1 MTDTDLLRIEGGG
14 MSKLKIITLIFILI
28 IVTALVIPENF
39 SGQPKP
45 DSQYQSPPA
54 VAENLKKLARS
65 YADLCQLSSIGKSYG
80 GLDIYLLEIAAGRN
94 KTKPDQRPAVLV
106 VANSEGFHLPG
117 TEGALGLAETILSA
131 YGKDNYWTGF
141 LNDRTIYIVPLLNPD
156 AAMAYFA
163 RPRQE
168 RSCNG
173 RPVDDDND
181 GLMDEDG
188 PEDLN
193 GDGLITMM
201 RVKSPEGH
209 WIIDPE
215 EPRLMRPANPKKG
228 EKGQYLLYTEGYDN
242 DADGE
247 INEDGLGGVEI
258 NRNFLHDFEY
268 YNKKAGLYPASEPET
283 QALLKFMFDHN
294 NLAAIINFSTE
305 NNLLNMQQTGR
316 ARAGAERVRVPARYA
331 TFLGL
336 EPDTEYSLKEI
347 AEAMKSSGMV
357 GEVEID
363 ENLVATFLGL
373 GPAMTFDRS
382 DQAIYE
388 KLQKEYKNG
397 LKEFGLDYL
406 EKNARGVGQGSFPAF
421 CYYQYGVPVFSFDL
435 WQVPE
440 PKKGEIKEGLTPD
453 LIRSMSSEEFLALG
467 EEKIAGFLQ
476 EQGAPPNL
484 NAGMV
489 IKMVQSGQMTPARM
503 AEMMEKKP
511 GGAGTRPKNEN
522 PEAYLLNYSD
532 TVLKGKGFV
541 DWKVFNHPDLGQ
553 VEIGGFV
560 PYLRP
565 VPPLDQLQNSLKFHI
580 QFSQKLMQKL
590 PVLSVKE
597 TKAEKLGT
605 GIYRVTV
612 YLQNEG
618 WLPTSLAQGRRSLTA
633 YPIRAS
639 LKLNEQQRLFAGRP
653 VEMIPVLQGGESKKL
668 EWTVQAKKGSN
679 LKVVVWSNRINP
691 VEVTIKLD

>member
-1 MTDTDLLRIEGGG
+1 MSRLKVTRIILIL
-14 MSKLKIITLIFILI
+14 MSLAIFIFPL
-28 IVTALVIPENF
+28 PF
-39 SGQPKP
+39 SGQQKP
-45 DSQYQSPPA
+45 DYKYKSL
-54 VAENLKKLARS
+54 AEVTSSLKKLTAK
-65 YADLCQLSSIGKSYG
+65 YANLCQLSSIGKSYG
-80 GLDIYLLEIAAGRN
+80 GLEIYLLKMAAAQN
-94 KTKPDQRPAVLV
+94 KVKPEDRQSVLV
-106 VANSEGFHLPG
+106 VANSEGVHLPG
-117 TEGALGLAETILSA
+117 TEAALSLAETILNA
-131 YGKDNYWTGF
+131 YGVDKYWTDF
-141 LNDRTIYIVPLLNPD
+141 LNERSIYIIPVVNPD
-156 AAMAYFA
+156 AVSAYFSTPA
-163 RPRQE
+163 LE
-168 RSCNG
+168 RTHNG
-173 RPVDDDND
+173 HPVDEDND
-181 GLMDEDG
+181 GLIDEDG

-215 EPRLMRPANPKKG
+215 EPRLMRPADPKKG

-242 DADGE
+242 DADGQ
-247 INEDGLGGVEI
+247 INEDGPGGVEI

-294 NLAAIINFSTE
+294 NIAAIINFSTE

-316 ARAGAERVRVPARYA
+316 ARAGAERVRVPGRYA

-336 EPDTEYSLKEI
+336 EPNTEYSLKEI

-388 KLQKEYKNG
+388 ELQKEYKNG

-453 LIRSMSSEEFLALG
+453 MIRSMSSEEFLALG

-560 PYLRP
+560 PYLRQ

>member
-1 MTDTDLLRIEGGG
+1 
-14 MSKLKIITLIFILI
+14 MSKLKIISLIFLLI
-28 IVTALVIPENF
+28 IVTGLVIPEHF

-106 VANSEGFHLPG
+106 VANSEGLHLPG
-117 TEGALGLAETILSA
+117 TEAALGLAETILSA

-156 AAMAYFA
+156 AATAYFVS
-163 RPRQE
+163 PRQE

-181 GLMDEDG
+181 GLVDEDG

-193 GDGLITMM
+193 GDGLITRM

-209 WIIDPE
+209 WIIDPN
-215 EPRLMRPANPKKG
+215 EPRLMRPAGPKKG
-228 EKGQYLLYTEGYDN
+228 EKGEYLLYIEGYDN

-247 INEDGLGGVEI
+247 INEDGPGGVEI

-268 YNKKAGLYPASEPET
+268 YDKRAGLYPASEPET
-283 QALLKFMFDHN
+283 QALLQFMFDHN
-294 NLAAIINFSTE
+294 HLSGIINFSTE
-305 NNLLNMQQTGR
+305 NNLLNLQQTGR
-316 ARAGAERVRVPARYA
+316 ARAGTDRVRVPSRYA
-331 TFLGL
+331 AFLGL
-336 EPDTEYSLKEI
+336 EPDTEYGLKEI

-357 GEVEID
+357 GAEVEID

-373 GPAMTFDRS
+373 GPAMTLDRS

-388 KLQKEYKNG
+388 ELQKEYKIG
-397 LKEFGLDYL
+397 LKEIGLDYL

-440 PKKGEIKEGLTPD
+440 TKKSEKREGLTPD
-453 LIRSMSSEEFLALG
+453 RIKSMSSEEFLTLG
-467 EEKIAGFLQ
+467 EEKIAAFLK

-484 NAGMV
+484 NAGRL
-489 IKMVQSGQMTPARM
+489 IKMVESGQLTPVRI
-503 AEMMEKKP
+503 AEMMAKRPGVSAGPEK
-511 GGAGTRPKNEN
+511 EN

-541 DWKVFNHPDLGQ
+541 GWKAFNHQDLGQ

-560 PYLRP
+560 PYLRQ
-565 VPPLDQLQNSLKFHI
+565 VPPLEELQSSLKFHI

-605 GIYRVTV
+605 GLYRVTV

-618 WLPTSLAQGRRSLTA
+618 WLPTSLAQARRSLTA
-633 YPIRAS
+633 YPLRAS

-653 VEMIPVLQGGESKKL
+653 VEMIPVLQSGESKKL

-679 LKVVVWSNRINP
+679 LKVIVWGNRINP

>member
-1 MTDTDLLRIEGGG
+1 
-14 MSKLKIITLIFILI
+14 MSKLKIVSLIFILI
-28 IVTALVIPENF
+28 IVTALVIPDHLA
-39 SGQPKP
+39 GQPEA

-54 VAENLKKLARS
+54 VAENLKNMVRN
-65 YADLCQLSSIGKSYG
+65 YTDLCQLSSIGKSYG
-80 GLDIYLLEIAAGRN
+80 GLDIYLLEIAAGRS
-94 KTKPDQRPAVLV
+94 KVKPGERPAVLV
-106 VANSEGFHLPG
+106 VANSEGLHLPG
-117 TEGALGLAETILSA
+117 TEAALGLAEAILSA
-131 YGKDNYWTGF
+131 YGKDNDWTGF
-141 LNDRTIYIVPLLNPD
+141 LNDRTIYVIPLLNPD
-156 AAMAYFA
+156 AATAYFS

-168 RSCNG
+168 RTCNG
-173 RPVDDDND
+173 HPVDEDND
-181 GLMDEDG
+181 GLIDEDG

-201 RVKSPEGH
+201 RVKSPGGH

-215 EPRLMRPANPKKG
+215 EPRLMRPADPKKG
-228 EKGQYLLYTEGYDN
+228 EKGEYLLYTEGYDN

-247 INEDGLGGVEI
+247 INEDGPGGVEI

-268 YNKKAGLYPASEPET
+268 YDKRAGLYPASEPET

-294 NLAAIINFSTE
+294 NIAEIINFSTE
-305 NNLLNMQQTGR
+305 NNLLNLQPTGR
-316 ARAGAERVRVPARYA
+316 AIAGTDRIRVPSRYA

-336 EPDTEYSLKEI
+336 EPDAQYSLKEI

-357 GEVEID
+357 GDVEID

-373 GPAMTFDRS
+373 GPAMTLDRS

-388 KLQKEYKNG
+388 ELQKEYKNS
-397 LKEFGLDYL
+397 LKEIGLDYL
-406 EKNARGVGQGSFPAF
+406 EKNAHGVGKGSFSAF
-421 CYYQYGVPVFSFDL
+421 GYYQYGAPVFSFDL

-440 PKKGEIKEGLTPD
+440 PKKGEKKEELTLDRIK
-453 LIRSMSSEEFLALG
+453 SMSSEEFLALG
-467 EEKIAGFLQ
+467 EEKIAVFLQ
-476 EQGAPPNL
+476 QQGAPPQL
-484 NAGMV
+484 NATTLK
-489 IKMVQSGQMTPARM
+489 KMVESGQMTPARM

-511 GGAGTRPKNEN
+511 GGAGTKPEKEN

-541 DWKVFNHPDLGQ
+541 GWKAFNHQDLGQ

-560 PYLRP
+560 PYLRQ
-565 VPPLDQLQNSLKFHI
+565 VPPLEELQSSLQFHI

-590 PVLSVKE
+590 PALSVKE

-605 GIYRVTV
+605 GLYRVTV

-633 YPIRAS
+633 YPLRAS

-679 LKVVVWSNRINP
+679 LKVIVWGNRINP